1 MSISDDLHREVH
13 FEEYVTRM
21 LAGLD
26 GSGGG

>member
-21 LAGLD
+21 LAGWMVP
-26 GSGGG
+26 GGG